1 MTVTAKLLRLH
12 LVDQQLRGLSSRLKA
27 AEAYLKEQERL
38 LAELEARHHATA
50 LAARQLEAS
59 VKNDEVEAQSIE
71 ERIATLR
78 ERMNNARTSKEH
90 GAHLTEISTLKADKK
105 AIEDREL
112 DAMTKVEAA
121 RAQLGEIEAAR
132 AERAQVRK
140 VAAGDCQA
148 RAAEIKDRLA
158 ELEAERKKAIAEV
171 PKPALAAYEERVS
184 LGAEDVMAQVE
195 EQDRRNLEYTCG
207 SCYTHLPV
215 EMVSILLRRGDLTK
229 CPSCDALLYMEQ
241 ALREDIASSQQKKS
255 KKSVSVD
262 D

>member
-27 AEAYLKEQERL
+27 AEAYLKEQDRL
-38 LAELEARHHATA
+38 LAELESRHSTTA
-50 LAARQLEAS
+50 QALRQLEAS
-59 VKNDEVEAQSIE
+59 VKNDEVEAQSID

-78 ERMNNARTSKEH
+78 ERMNSARTSKEH

-105 AIEDREL
+105 VIEDREL
-112 DAMTKVEAA
+112 EAMTKVEAA
-121 RAQLGEIEAAR
+121 RAQLEEIEKAK
-132 AERAQVRK
+132 AERSQVRK
-140 VAAGDCQA
+140 VAASDCQA

-158 ELEAERKKAIAEV
+158 ELEAERKKAVAEV
-171 PKPALAAYEERVS
+171 PGPALAAYEERVS

-195 EQDRRNLEYTCG
+195 EQDRRNLDYTCG

-241 ALREDIASSQQKKS
+241 SLREDIASSQQKKS
-255 KKSVSVD
+255 KKSVAVD